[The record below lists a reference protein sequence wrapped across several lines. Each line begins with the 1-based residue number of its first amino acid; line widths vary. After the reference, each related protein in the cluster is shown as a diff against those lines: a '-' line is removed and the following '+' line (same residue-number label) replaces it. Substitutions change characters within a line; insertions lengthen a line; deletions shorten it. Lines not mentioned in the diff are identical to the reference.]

1 MTRPS
6 QNQSNSEYG
15 SLEGLGACTNSVPS
29 RSPCFSG
36 RELAPWNNCGTLRTS
51 LGQNHLSDGN
61 LQEAPGVR
69 ASESTRLKER
79 TMGIESTSEVWE
91 STKPS
96 VGRSTAFMRPR
107 RRRGSNEKARSR
119 WQFRCIAAPRNH
131 FQNLSQDRYTPLAT
145 GKLAPPIYSP

>member
-1 MTRPS
+1 M
-6 QNQSNSEYG
+6 
-15 SLEGLGACTNSVPS
+15 VPS
-29 RSPCFSG
+29 KGLALAPIQFQAEVLAFSG

-91 STKPS
+91 STKPFVS
-96 VGRSTAFMRPR
+96 FLVGLFHSLQHAGLSRRTLTRTSALFQVITACP
-107 RRRGSNEKARSR
+107 
-119 WQFRCIAAPRNH
+119 
-131 FQNLSQDRYTPLAT
+131 
-145 GKLAPPIYSP
+145 

>member
-91 STKPS
+91 STKPFVS
-96 VGRSTAFMRPR
+96 FLVGLFHSLQHA
-107 RRRGSNEKARSR
+107 G
-119 WQFRCIAAPRNH
+119 
-131 FQNLSQDRYTPLAT
+131 
-145 GKLAPPIYSP
+145 